1 MGMMIEA
8 VIWDFGG
15 VLTESPFDNFRRYEI
30 ENGLPTDFLRGVN
43 ATDPDTNA
51 WARFE
56 RAEIDIDTFDQAF
69 AEESA
74 VAGLRVPGADVIKLL
89 AVDIRPAMVEALRRI
104 AERLPTACITN
115 NVNAGQGS
123 GMARSPERAAAVAE
137 VMTLFRLVVESRK
150 IGLRKPDPRIYR
162 MACDQ
167 LGVAPE
173 AAIYLDDLGV
183 NLKPARA
190 MGMTTL
196 KVTDPDATISALE
209 ELLALTLR

>member
-1 MGMMIEA
+1 MMIEA

-74 VAGLRVPGADVIKLL
+74 VAGHRVPGADVIKLL

>member
-1 MGMMIEA
+1 MMIEA

>member
-1 MGMMIEA
+1 MMIEA

-74 VAGLRVPGADVIKLL
+74 VAGHRVPGADVIKLL

-150 IGLRKPDPRIYR
+150 VGLRKPDPRIYR